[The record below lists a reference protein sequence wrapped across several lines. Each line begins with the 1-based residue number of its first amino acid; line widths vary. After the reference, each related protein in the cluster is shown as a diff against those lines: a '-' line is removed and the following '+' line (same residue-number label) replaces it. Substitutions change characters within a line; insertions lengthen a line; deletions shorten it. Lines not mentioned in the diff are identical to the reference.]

1 MRLAGKVAIITG
13 AGSGIGRAAAL
24 RFAKEGASVLLVDH
38 DERAV
43 GEVHRLISGLRGDS
57 EPMVAD
63 VSAPQESPRMAAAAI
78 ERFGKI
84 DILYNNAAVTS
95 LHPVISI
102 PDDEL
107 ERVFSVNVKS
117 IFYTCRAV
125 LPSMLAAGHGV
136 ILNNASIT
144 GLVGAPGMAAYATS
158 KGAIITF
165 TRTLA
170 LEQAEAGIR
179 VNCICPA
186 SIDTDMLRASFEV
199 TGDPEKARANNI
211 RRHPLGRLGTPE
223 DVASLALFL
232 ASDEASF
239 ITGGTYVID
248 GGATLARR
256 WRE

>member
-1 MRLAGKVAIITG
+1 MRLKDKVAIVTG
-13 AGSGIGRAAAL
+13 AGGGIGRASAL
-24 RFAKEGASVLLVDH
+24 RFAAEGASVL
-38 DERAV
+38 A
-43 GEVHRLISGLRGDS
+43 
-57 EPMVAD
+57 AD
-63 VSAPQESPRMAAAAI
+63 VDAAGVELTAAAI
-78 ERFGKI
+78 LGAGGRCGTAVVDVSRADQCDQMAAQAMECFRRI

-95 LHPVISI
+95 LHSVASI

-107 ERVFSVNVKS
+107 DRVFSINVKS
-117 IFYTCRAV
+117 MFYTCRSV
-125 LPSMLAAGHGV
+125 LPAMAAQKSGV

-144 GLVGAPGMAAYATS
+144 GIVGAPGMAAYATS

-186 SIDTDMLRASFEV
+186 SIDTPMLRKSFAA
-199 TGDPEKARANNI
+199 TDDPERARANNI

-223 DVASLALFL
+223 DVANLALFL
-232 ASDEASF
+232 VSDEASF

-256 WRE
+256 WQD